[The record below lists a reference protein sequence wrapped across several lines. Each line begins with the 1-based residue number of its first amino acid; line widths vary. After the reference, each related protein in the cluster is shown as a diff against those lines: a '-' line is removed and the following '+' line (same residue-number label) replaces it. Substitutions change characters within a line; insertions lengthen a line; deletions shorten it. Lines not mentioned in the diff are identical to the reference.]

1 MAGKGMNRRVT
12 SKEQILDRAMEIA
25 VEEGVDA
32 VNIRRLS
39 TACGI
44 SIGSVYNYFKDK
56 DAIIREVSERFWSG
70 ILADQD
76 KVYRE
81 GMEFTTFLEQY
92 YRYLYG
98 KLVRYDKS
106 WLMGMSGRSPEKD
119 AIALLQKAIRADN
132 RVNRSIWNMDLNE
145 DKFCEYVMTNI
156 MALLRSG
163 ETNCRFFIF
172 LLEHLLYHV

>member
-39 TACGI
+39 ATCGI

-56 DAIIREVSERFWSG
+56 EAIIREVSERFWSG

-76 KVYRE
+76 KVYRP

-119 AIALLQKAIRADN
+119 AIALLQKAIEEDR
-132 RVNRSIWNMDLNE
+132 RVNRSIWNMDLNQ
-145 DKFCEYVMTNI
+145 DAFCEYVMTNI
-156 MALLRSG
+156 MALLRAG